1 MKFLNSTSTQQTLNN
16 IGRIFK
22 NALGRKKEVWA
33 EIKQLM
39 SRLPAFLATGAPK
52 TLGDVQSYF
61 VKYGDKRGL
70 ALLTKDIWLATHVGL
85 PLSMAAVHTIY
96 NLLLLTFTPVSG
108 VPRETLWNDYITNLQ
123 DDFLQQYKWRD
134 GSEPDFFSIAWGLL
148 SPGHMIGRDIWN
160 WIMDFTG
167 RAERGDARIPQDL
180 KDAFEKYNIPKNE
193 QDIMI
198 NAIKNAQT
206 AEEAE
211 RIVADSLKGISDISQ
226 FQKWVK
232 KEWDTDYTGTEK
244 FDKEGEYYTV
254 NDGVI
259 IYYYKKNSDGTFV
272 EDRSKQKKI

>member
-1 MKFLNSTSTQQTLNN
+1 M
-16 IGRIFK
+16 
-22 NALGRKKEVWA
+22 
-33 EIKQLM
+33 
-39 SRLPAFLATGAPK
+39 
-52 TLGDVQSYF
+52 
-61 VKYGDKRGL
+61 
-70 ALLTKDIWLATHVGL
+70 
-85 PLSMAAVHTIY
+85 
-96 NLLLLTFTPVSG
+96 TFTDA
-108 VPRETLWNDYITNLQ
+108 ETRIYEELGTIIRGEFNVVGISRTEIHDIFHYEECDTWYKCKITFESEGGGDEANVEKKKKVAQ
-123 DDFLQQYKWRD
+123 NFLVTAN
-134 GSEPDFFSIAWGLL
+134 SV
-148 SPGHMIGRDIWN
+148 
-160 WIMDFTG
+160 
-167 RAERGDARIPQDL
+167 

-244 FDKEGEYYTV
+244 FDKEDEYYTV